1 MSLAR
6 VALDRL
12 AGLLM
17 ERTGIDIGFL
27 DESWRSKSPLSP
39 LCKRGGPKSPL
50 LQRGPRGA
58 RGGFQR
64 VPCHCQVFRL
74 SSPQIKKETY
84 ITEAAMLVSIAADVR
99 ISYIGGS
106 PYQVRAAMAREIVG
120 M

>member
-1 MSLAR
+1 MCTPAWATVKPRAR

-17 ERTGIDIGFL
+17 ERTGIDM
-27 DESWRSKSPLSP
+27 
-39 LCKRGGPKSPL
+39 
-50 LQRGPRGA
+50 
-58 RGGFQR
+58 
-64 VPCHCQVFRL
+64 
-74 SSPQIKKETY
+74 
-84 ITEAAMLVSIAADVR
+84 TEAAMLVSIAADVR